1 MNNQD
6 ARFLDLLHKWQSG
19 DFTRSDE
26 REMDALTE
34 ADDFRRETWEGFAA
48 QPDAAHE
55 QNLAAL
61 RLRLRQQA
69 GLGQTRRVG
78 LPMMWAAAAS
88 LVLLVAAVLFF
99 RKNTTPEAAAVIADN
114 AAPAVASEPSPAFT
128 PDPAHSSDIASAE
141 PQAPS
146 RSLNRSLDKSS
157 PRSTAA
163 APEGIADYAVASKS
177 ADNMKEAEVDDRF
190 ANVPLDPIIKADSK
204 LEEPGGSATDK
215 QAERVVS
222 TESAK
227 KKATTVPVA
236 KPTTPAPA
244 PTKPDTAWSKTGTPP
259 DMAKRRKEAREASN
273 MAQSEPADGWEA
285 FQEYLRQ
292 TARLTPAARNKG
304 VSGTV
309 RLRFNINANGDPQG
323 FITLRSLGY
332 GCDQEAIRLVK
343 DWVWV
348 RGQNPTVTVEIPFVR

>member
-34 ADDFRRETWEGFAA
+34 GDDFRRETWEGFAA
-48 QPDAAHE
+48 QPDAKHDS
-55 QNLAAL
+55 NMAAL
-61 RLRLRQQA
+61 HRRFRQQA
-69 GLGQTRRVG
+69 GLGQTRRIG

-99 RKNTTPEAAAVIADN
+99 RKNTTPEAAAPIADN
-114 AAPAVASEPSPAFT
+114 AAPAVTSEPSPVFT
-128 PDPAHSSDIASAE
+128 PAPAHSSDIASAE

-146 RSLNRSLDKSS
+146 KSLNRSLDKSS

-163 APEGIADYAVASKS
+163 APEGIADYAVASES
-177 ADNMKEAEVDDRF
+177 ADDMKEAKPAEEAERF
-190 ANVPLDPIIKADSK
+190 ANMPLDPIIKADSK
-204 LEEPGGSATDK
+204 SEQPGGGATDK

-236 KPTTPAPA
+236 KPTTPAPT
-244 PTKPDTAWSKTGTPP
+244 PSKSDTAWSKTGTPP

-285 FQEYLRQ
+285 FQE
-292 TARLTPAARNKG
+292 
-304 VSGTV
+304 
-309 RLRFNINANGDPQG
+309 
-323 FITLRSLGY
+323 
-332 GCDQEAIRLVK
+332 
-343 DWVWV
+343 
-348 RGQNPTVTVEIPFVR
+348 